1 MAISFGADEIFE
13 MAEEIERSG
22 EAFYRKAAGLGLPKR
37 AKAKLLELAAMEAE
51 HGRTF
56 AAMRERF
63 AGGKASGALADLDD
77 EAAKYLRAFVERRVF
92 DSKSDPASRLT
103 GAEKLVDILRIAIG
117 LEKDSIV
124 FYIGIKEMVP
134 PELGQAQIEGIIR
147 EEMSH
152 VAALSAEMALAGI
165 GRA

>member
-1 MAISFGADEIFE
+1 MAISFSADETFE

-22 EAFYRKAAGLGLPKR
+22 EAFYRKAAGLGSAKR

-56 AAMRERF
+56 AAMRGRF
-63 AGGKASGALADLDD
+63 AAGKAAASLADLD
-77 EAAKYLRAFVERRVF
+77 EQVAKYLRAFVERRVF
-92 DSKSDPASRLT
+92 DPKSDPASRLT
-103 GAEKLVDILRIAIG
+103 GAEKLVDIFRIAIG
-117 LEKDSIV
+117 LERDSIV
-124 FYIGIKEMVP
+124 FYVGVKAMVP
-134 PELGQAQIEGIIR
+134 PELGRDQIEDIIR

-152 VAALSAEMALAGI
+152 VATLSAEMALAGM